1 MQTLSGRENEEKKK
15 VEIPISH
22 KMQNRLL
29 FLLSLFMF
37 VNMQTGCTN
46 HRIPF
51 NRKGWDEWDGHYYS
65 RKFMV
70 DDLVNN
76 RLKAGM
82 TYQEILDLLGES
94 YFVNEE
100 DSMPGIRYE
109 IDVEYQLLDID
120 TYKGKDLFIKFGKD
134 SLVVSYKLVDW
145 KSGYI
150 PEAENILDI
159 HYILTQRGP
168 VEVDD
173 LLAKGYKVIGR
184 YKLYN
189 PHPRPIT
196 SADARFITGKLSGW
210 LNSSYPQKRFRFALQ
225 NLTAESI
232 SNHMKY
238 AFTMLSYKRIL
249 EGDFYCLKL
258 QAEDKS
264 TVSIYI
270 AKGVGEQWVKAYRER
285 CVVYPFFTEAWHENI
300 MDSNPY
306 KPGELW

>member
-1 MQTLSGRENEEKKK
+1 MSNGK
-15 VEIPISH
+15 IS
-22 KMQNRLL
+22 KAVFVFVL
-29 FLLSLFMF
+29 FLF
-37 VNMQTGCTN
+37 VCVQMGCTH
-46 HRIPF
+46 HRSVPF
-51 NRKGWDEWDGHYYS
+51 NRKGWDKWDGHYYS
-65 RKFMV
+65 RKFMI

-76 RLKAGM
+76 RLKVGM
-82 TYQEILDLLGES
+82 TYREILNLLGES

-109 IDVEYQLLDID
+109 IDVEYQFLDIAP
-120 TYKGKDLFIKFGKD
+120 YKGKDLFIKFGKN
-134 SLVVSYKLVDW
+134 SFVVSYKLIDW

-159 HYILTQRGP
+159 HYILTLRGP

-173 LLAKGYKVIGR
+173 LLAKGYKIIGR

-210 LNSSYPQKRFRFALQ
+210 LNSSYPQKTFQLALQ

-232 SNHMKY
+232 GNHMKY
-238 AFTMLSYKRIL
+238 TFTMLSYKRIL

-258 QAEDKS
+258 QADDKE

-270 AKGVGEQWVKAYRER
+270 AKALCDDEDYDDMGERGGYGGGSGRGSYGNRRGVRGTGRYSRYR
-285 CVVYPFFTEAWHENI
+285 
-300 MDSNPY
+300 
-306 KPGELW
+306 